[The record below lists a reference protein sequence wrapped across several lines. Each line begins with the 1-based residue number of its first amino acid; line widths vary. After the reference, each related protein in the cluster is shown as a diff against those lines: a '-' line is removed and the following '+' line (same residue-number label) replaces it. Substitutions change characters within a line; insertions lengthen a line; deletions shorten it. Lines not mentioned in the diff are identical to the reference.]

1 MGREWGANLHKGEM
15 MTALGRLLAPL
26 QANPI
31 PIEEYEDDTSYAIR
45 AELPGVDPVKELSVM
60 VADGEVTIAVER
72 VDPRRD
78 EAHSEF
84 RYGSF
89 RRTVT
94 LPRRARDETVQATYD
109 RGILEVT
116 AHLTR
121 SVPIGRTVPIR
132 LAAGTR
138 GGRAHA
144 TGPQPARPRPR

>member
-1 MGREWGANLHKGEM
+1 
-15 MTALGRLLAPL
+15 MTTMLGRLLAPL
-26 QANPI
+26 QANAI
-31 PIEEYEDDTSYAIR
+31 PIEEYEDDRSYTIR
-45 AELPGVDPVKELSVM
+45 AGLPGVDPVKELSVM

-89 RRTVT
+89 RRTVM

-116 AHLTR
+116 VRLARTA
-121 SVPIGRTVPIR
+121 PIGRTVPIR
-132 LAAGTR
+132 VLGRR
-138 GGRAHA
+138 GGRTRS